1 MFEGSFKALDG
12 ELASLVELTKKV
24 TKAVGSAQA
33 ASRRGD
39 LQAVNR
45 QVESCGSAL
54 NKALSQVELVR
65 RALEQAQQALSTSS
79 LEDLAREVGER
90 VDQPWLPTENPNIF
104 VAFPALVHF
113 AREGVR
119 IDRKIFRSQR
129 PSAIAEAIK
138 RARAAKSKETDPQA
152 VLQLIWKAARIAAGY
167 LRKRVE
173 QLPNSIS
180 VAARDVFEVLHL
192 NNSDYTEAEF
202 TRHLYLLDRN
212 PINSVDGYRLIF
224 SASTGTR
231 SGRCY
236 RIRDERGEEH
246 IYYLLE
252 FERL

>member
-1 MFEGSFKALDG
+1 M
-12 ELASLVELTKKV
+12 
-24 TKAVGSAQA
+24 
-33 ASRRGD
+33 
-39 LQAVNR
+39 
-45 QVESCGSAL
+45 
-54 NKALSQVELVR
+54 
-65 RALEQAQQALSTSS
+65 
-79 LEDLAREVGER
+79 
-90 VDQPWLPTENPNIF
+90 
-104 VAFPALVHF
+104 HF

-119 IDRKIFRSQR
+119 IDRKVFRSQR

-224 SASTGTR
+224 SASTITR

-246 IYYLLE
+246 AYYFLV